1 MKCKLRGA
9 YVAMQS
15 NFSSNH
21 TYHNV
26 PSSTTITYEG
36 IFNSSYFKLDSR
48 EDKKAVNLEISL
60 ASVKNPLSNKNEVW
74 LGTLFKSKY
83 DGKKINQLIDLS
95 IAIDVSG
102 SMHGERIDMAK
113 KSLIQLI
120 QKLNDED
127 NIAISKFNT
136 ESEPIFK
143 YQKISDLKKVNYITE
158 IENLKADGCTDIFKA
173 FQGAYNLMTKEIGN
187 NRNSIR
193 RIIVITD
200 MQDNVGEDFAKFC
213 ENISNE
219 DIYITI
225 LGISDSFQTNLAEKI
240 ANVKGANYI
249 IIKENKDINKY
260 LVEEFD
266 CLCFPNA
273 KNLILEITTPYLKI
287 ERIVGSGKEGIKEF
301 YEKNEWDLGQH
312 KFYSDDFKQKIFFL
326 LLYFKRK
333 NKILPKPVILIL
345 SEFLVPG
352 VKKEISKIHTCFP
365 SPLKQLGENEIFIE
379 GGMLLLRLDINSI
392 RNENIMKF
400 EIKYENPL
408 ENKKEN
414 VDIEYSFKKDLIK
427 NENYFSD
434 SKIETALALFYFAKF
449 NRRFMKICNNENKK
463 KKYDKTYVNGEEFK
477 KDEEKIKKYVEV
489 HLTQE
494 KNNKLNE
501 QKINEYLEKMEQNI
515 DKAIKY
521 CKY

>member
-1 MKCKLRGA
+1 
-9 YVAMQS
+9 
-15 NFSSNH
+15 
-21 TYHNV
+21 
-26 PSSTTITYEG
+26 
-36 IFNSSYFKLDSR
+36 
-48 EDKKAVNLEISL
+48 
-60 ASVKNPLSNKNEVW
+60 
-74 LGTLFKSKY
+74 
-83 DGKKINQLIDLS
+83 
-95 IAIDVSG
+95 
-102 SMHGERIDMAK
+102 
-113 KSLIQLI
+113 
-120 QKLNDED
+120 
-127 NIAISKFNT
+127 
-136 ESEPIFK
+136 
-143 YQKISDLKKVNYITE
+143 
-158 IENLKADGCTDIFKA
+158 
-173 FQGAYNLMTKEIGN
+173 MTKEIGN

-266 CLCFPNA
+266 YLCFPNA

-301 YEKNEWDLGQH
+301 YEKSEWDLGQH

-463 KKYDKTYVNGEEFK
+463 KKYDKTYVNGEELK